1 MSMAWPWCSLGC
13 ATSGTEQMAALRIV
27 IILTLLSS
35 PALAVQIH
43 AGQDVQSAINSASP
57 GDVLIL
63 GAGEHR
69 PFVVDRPLTLIGD
82 GAFIRSDV
90 QSPAITVR
98 SDNVRIEGFSI
109 AGVKRPSEEKFRYY
123 MERYQGGASGGASR
137 VSTPAKSTGNLRLD
151 LPNAAVLVFGSNV
164 TLEKMS
170 VRDAE
175 VGVFAEG
182 LDDLLINEST
192 FQSCKTGVLIIRAS
206 NVIVGNT
213 GLIGCEKA
221 GLNASN
227 SRSFT
232 VSGCSAINNTH
243 AGLFFRNCED
253 IDVID
258 NTLRGNSEGL
268 VFWGTNHSS
277 ATGNR
282 ADQNYY
288 GILLADSHNNT
299 ISRNILVNNR
309 RSEIVSGFGVG
320 MSIQAN
326 SSYNLVFKN
335 TASNN
340 YNGLEI
346 TENCQRNALCGNNIS
361 RNTHGVRLDKNW
373 NNLIYRNNFVDNVIS
388 GYDNQTKS
396 IWNTTVGNYYSDY
409 RGSDDDGDGIGDV
422 PYAIPKGSS
431 VATDY
436 RPLVMPFTG
445 EIDPDEILEDI
456 KRYARYNPEEGS
468 TIRVDESG
476 ATIKYA
482 ARRAPPVFEENTNTV
497 VERPPFTPVL

>member
-1 MSMAWPWCSLGC
+1 MNMVWPWCSPGC
-13 ATSGTEQMAALRIV
+13 ATSGTEHSALWIA
-27 IILTLLSS
+27 IILVLISS
-35 PALAVQIH
+35 PALALHILP
-43 AGQDVQSAINSASP
+43 GQDIQSAIDSASP
-57 GDVLIL
+57 GDILIL
-63 GAGEHR
+63 EAGEHR
-69 PFVVDRPLTLIGD
+69 PFVVDRPLTLIGY
-82 GAFIRSDV
+82 GAFMRSDV

-98 SDNVRIEGFSI
+98 SDGVRIEGVSI
-109 AGVKRPSEEKFRYY
+109 AGVKRPSEEKFKYY
-123 MERYQGGASGGASR
+123 MERYQGGSSGGTSGI
-137 VSTPAKSTGNLRLD
+137 STPVTFAGHLRLD
-151 LPNAAVLVFGSNV
+151 LPNAAILVFGGDV
-164 TLEKMS
+164 TLENIS

-175 VGVFAEG
+175 VGVFAED
-182 LDDLLINEST
+182 LNDLLINNST
-192 FQSCKTGVLIIRAS
+192 FQSCKTGVLVLRSS
-206 NVIVGNT
+206 NVSIIST
-213 GLIGCEKA
+213 EMIDCEKA

-227 SRSFT
+227 SRAFT
-232 VSGCSAINNTH
+232 VTGCRAVNNTH

-253 IDVID
+253 IDVRD
-258 NTLRGNSEGL
+258 NTLSKNSEGL

-277 ATGNR
+277 ATGNQV
-282 ADQNYY
+282 DLNYY

-299 ISRNILVNNR
+299 ISGNTLVNNR
-309 RSEIVSGFGVG
+309 RSEIVGGFGVG

-346 TENCQRNALCGNNIS
+346 TENCQRNVLCANNIS

-373 NNLIYRNNFVDNVIS
+373 NNLIYRNNFVDNMIS
-388 GYDNQTKS
+388 AYDNQTKS

-409 RGSDDDGDGIGDV
+409 RGSDGDRDGMGDT
-422 PYAIPKGSS
+422 PYTIPKGSS
-431 VATDY
+431 IATDY

-445 EIDPDEILEDI
+445 DINTDEILDDI

-476 ATIKYA
+476 AAIRYTTRKT
-482 ARRAPPVFEENTNTV
+482 PPVFEENTNTV

>member
-1 MSMAWPWCSLGC
+1 MSMVWLWCSPGC
-13 ATSGTEQMAALRIV
+13 ATSGTERSALRIA
-27 IILTLLSS
+27 IILVILSS
-35 PALAVQIH
+35 PALAVLVP
-43 AGQDVQSAINSASP
+43 AGHDVQSAIDSASP
-57 GDVLIL
+57 GDILIL
-63 GAGEHR
+63 EAGEHR
-69 PFVVDRPLTLIGD
+69 PFVVDRPLTLIGY

-90 QSPAITVR
+90 QSPAITVQ
-98 SDNVRIEGFSI
+98 SDNVMIEGFSI
-109 AGVKRPSEEKFRYY
+109 AGVKRPSEEKFKYY
-123 MERYQGGASGGASR
+123 MERYQGGASSG
-137 VSTPAKSTGNLRLD
+137 TPTVTGRSADRYLRLD

-164 TLEKMS
+164 TIENVS

-175 VGVFAEG
+175 VGVFAE
-182 LDDLLINEST
+182 DLHDLIINDST
-192 FQSCKTGVLIIRAS
+192 FQSCKTGVLILRSS
-206 NVIVGNT
+206 NVSIGSSEM
-213 GLIGCEKA
+213 IGCEKA

-227 SRSFT
+227 SRAFT
-232 VSGCSAINNTH
+232 VTGCGAINNTH

-253 IDVID
+253 IDVED
-258 NTLRGNSEGL
+258 NILSRNSEGL
-268 VFWGTNHSS
+268 VFWSTNHSS
-277 ATGNR
+277 ATGNH
-282 ADQNYY
+282 ADLNYY

-346 TENCQRNALCGNNIS
+346 TENCQRNALCANNIS

-388 GYDNQTKS
+388 AYDNQTKS

-409 RGSDDDGDGIGDV
+409 RGSDGDGDGIGDT
-422 PYAIPKGSS
+422 PYVIPKGSS
-431 VATDY
+431 MATDY
-436 RPLVMPFTG
+436 RPLVMPFAGDVDTG
-445 EIDPDEILEDI
+445 EILEDI
-456 KRYARYNPEEGS
+456 KRYAHYDPEEGR
-468 TIRVDESG
+468 TIRVNEGG
-476 ATIKYA
+476 AAIRYA
-482 ARRAPPVFEENTNTV
+482 TRRGPPVFEETRE

>member
-1 MSMAWPWCSLGC
+1 MDAI
-13 ATSGTEQMAALRIV
+13 RIA
-27 IILTLLSS
+27 IILALLSS
-35 PALAVQIH
+35 PALALHIIP
-43 AGQDVQSAINSASP
+43 GQDVQSAINSASP

-98 SDNVRIEGFSI
+98 SDSVRIEGFSI
-109 AGVKRPSEEKFRYY
+109 AGVKRPSEEKFKYY
-123 MERYQGGASGGASR
+123 MERYQGGSSGGTSGT
-137 VSTPAKSTGNLRLD
+137 STPATFAGSLRLD

-164 TLEKMS
+164 TLENMS

-232 VSGCSAINNTH
+232 VTGCSAINNTH

-253 IDVID
+253 IDVSG
-258 NTLRGNSEGL
+258 NTLSKNSEGL

-282 ADQNYY
+282 ADLNYY

-299 ISRNILVNNR
+299 ISGNTLINNR

-320 MSIQAN
+320 MSVQAN

-340 YNGLEI
+340 YNGMEI

-361 RNTHGVRLDKNW
+361 RNMHGVRVDKNW

-388 GYDNQTKS
+388 AYDNQTKS

-409 RGSDDDGDGIGDV
+409 RGSDGDGDGIGDT
-422 PYAIPKGSS
+422 PYTIPKGSS
-431 VATDY
+431 VAADY

-456 KRYARYNPEEGS
+456 KRYAHYNPEEGS
-468 TIRVDESG
+468 TIRVNDSG
-476 ATIKYA
+476 AAIKYTT
-482 ARRAPPVFEENTNTV
+482 RRGPPVFEENTNTV
-497 VERPPFTPVL
+497 VERPPFTPVI

>member
-1 MSMAWPWCSLGC
+1 MSMAWPWSSLGC
-13 ATSGTEQMAALRIV
+13 ATSGTEQITALRIAIV
-27 IILTLLSS
+27 LALLSS
-35 PALAVQIH
+35 PALAVQIP
-43 AGQDVQSAINSASP
+43 AGHDVQSAIDSASP

-63 GAGEHR
+63 EAGQHR
-69 PFVVDRPLTLIGD
+69 PFVVDRPLTLIGY
-82 GAFIRSDV
+82 GAFLSSDV

-98 SDNVRIEGFSI
+98 SDNVRIEGLSI
-109 AGVKRPSEEKFRYY
+109 AGVKRPSEEKFKYY
-123 MERYQGGASGGASR
+123 MERYQGGASGGASGF
-137 VSTPAKSTGNLRLD
+137 STPATASGPLRLD

-164 TLEKMS
+164 TFENMS

-175 VGVFAEG
+175 VGIFAE
-182 LDDLLINEST
+182 DLHDLFIDNSK
-192 FQSCKTGVLIIRAS
+192 FQSCKTGVLILRSSSVSIINS
-206 NVIVGNT
+206 E
-213 GLIGCEKA
+213 LIGCEKA

-232 VSGCSAINNTH
+232 VTGCRAINNTH

-253 IDVID
+253 IDVIG
-258 NTLRGNSEGL
+258 NTLSRNSEGL
-268 VFWGTNHSS
+268 VFWSTNHSS
-277 ATGNR
+277 AADNR
-282 ADQNYY
+282 ADLNYY

-388 GYDNQTKS
+388 GYDNQTRS
-396 IWNTTVGNYYSDY
+396 IWNTTVGNHYSDY
-409 RGSDDDGDGIGDV
+409 RGSDGDGDGIGDT
-422 PYAIPKGSS
+422 PYTIPKGSS
-431 VATDY
+431 MAADY
-436 RPLVMPFTG
+436 RPLVRPFTG

-456 KRYARYNPEEGS
+456 KRYARYDPEEGR
-468 TIRVDESG
+468 TIRVNESG
-476 ATIKYA
+476 AAIRYP
-482 ARRAPPVFEENTNTV
+482 ARRGPPVFEENAEI
-497 VERPPFTPVL
+497 ERPPFTPVL